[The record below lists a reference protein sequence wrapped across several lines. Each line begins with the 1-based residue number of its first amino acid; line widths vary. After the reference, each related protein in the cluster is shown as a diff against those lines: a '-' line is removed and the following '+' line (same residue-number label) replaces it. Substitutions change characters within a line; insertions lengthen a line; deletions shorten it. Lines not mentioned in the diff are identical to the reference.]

1 MPSSIMYSCRE
12 VSELLFERG
21 ILRKFVMMLL
31 AAVGLL
37 ICSIRSEARDA
48 YVRLAAGGTFVV
60 EGEHGLSLLAGG
72 NQERE
77 LGRSATIAL
86 RGGKAVV
93 GKHAF
98 PLPVRIFSSGLL
110 RFNRR
115 SYRGD
120 FLLTRNGLL
129 NVLNLEDYLR
139 GVLPA
144 EVGAKWPQE
153 ALRVQAII
161 SRTYLLRQSLNRSTR
176 GYDVTDSVSDQVY
189 RGAGVETARTNQA
202 VQSTAG
208 EVLIY
213 GKDLAFTPF
222 HSDSGGHTANNADV
236 WGKVLPYLGGV
247 PEPRAYRSPNTSWAV
262 RISRTTVESALAK
275 IGGSVGTVSEI
286 RIAGTDKGGRSTA
299 LTFIGPRGSKTVK
312 SSLFRMAIGP
322 NILKSTML
330 TAGSG
335 PVSGSAPQQPAPS
348 APPADSAAMPEIKE
362 SDWVPDASGS
372 TDGGLPRAPVPT
384 SNEPL
389 SPAQEERLTRMTA
402 DGVFTTAELIDMLT
416 NPDKKKGYLYI
427 GFQRSGRRKPA
438 SQPAAKPPR
447 TTVVPP
453 APVPAPSSPPPIPGG
468 AAITKEGDAFI
479 FRGRGWGHGVGLS
492 QWGALTLA
500 GEGWTAERIL
510 EHYYPGTHVKSS
522 R

>member
-37 ICSIRSEARDA
+37 ICSVRSEARDA

-189 RGAGVETARTNQA
+189 RGAGVETA
-202 VQSTAG
+202 
-208 EVLIY
+208 
-213 GKDLAFTPF
+213 
-222 HSDSGGHTANNADV
+222 
-236 WGKVLPYLGGV
+236 
-247 PEPRAYRSPNTSWAV
+247 
-262 RISRTTVESALAK
+262 
-275 IGGSVGTVSEI
+275 
-286 RIAGTDKGGRSTA
+286 
-299 LTFIGPRGSKTVK
+299 
-312 SSLFRMAIGP
+312 
-322 NILKSTML
+322 
-330 TAGSG
+330 
-335 PVSGSAPQQPAPS
+335 
-348 APPADSAAMPEIKE
+348 
-362 SDWVPDASGS
+362 
-372 TDGGLPRAPVPT
+372 
-384 SNEPL
+384 
-389 SPAQEERLTRMTA
+389 
-402 DGVFTTAELIDMLT
+402 
-416 NPDKKKGYLYI
+416 
-427 GFQRSGRRKPA
+427 
-438 SQPAAKPPR
+438 
-447 TTVVPP
+447 
-453 APVPAPSSPPPIPGG
+453 
-468 AAITKEGDAFI
+468 
-479 FRGRGWGHGVGLS
+479 
-492 QWGALTLA
+492 
-500 GEGWTAERIL
+500 
-510 EHYYPGTHVKSS
+510 
-522 R
+522 